1 MSWEDV
7 VIESLERVYKEKI
20 ELISVSPVGGGDIN
34 DAYQINTSEGD
45 FFVKKNSASRFPG
58 MFKKE
63 AMGLEILDTTNTIRV
78 PNLIEF
84 GESGDEAF
92 LILRFIRSGQRLSN
106 FWDRFAHQLGNLH
119 RHSNDSFG
127 LDHNNY
133 IGSLHQS
140 NKKHKTWADFFI
152 NERLEVQVKLAR
164 NSGLIENTTITAFEK
179 FYRKINDIFPI
190 EQPALLHGDLW
201 GGNFMVDEKGDPVI
215 IDPAVYYG
223 HREMDIAMTKLFGGF
238 DSKFYDAY
246 NRYYPLEK
254 AWQER
259 VDYCNLYPLMVHVN
273 LFGQSYLG
281 SVNSILNKFY

>member
-1 MSWEDV
+1 MSWKNT
-7 VIESLERVYKEKI
+7 VIESLESIYTEKI

-34 DAYQINTSEGD
+34 DAFRLITSEGD
-45 FFVKKNSASRFPG
+45 FFVKKNSSSGFPG

-63 AMGLEILDTTNTIRV
+63 AMGLELLDRTKAIRV
-78 PNLIEF
+78 PKVIDF

-92 LILRFIRSGQRLSN
+92 LILRFIRSGQRKPI
-106 FWDRFAHQLGNLH
+106 FWDQFAHQLGNLH

-140 NKKHKTWADFFI
+140 NKKHKTWHEFFVS
-152 NERLEVQVKLAR
+152 ERLEVQVKLAR
-164 NSGLIENTTITAFEK
+164 NSGLIDKNTISAFEK
-179 FYRKINDIFPI
+179 FYKKINDIFTV

-201 GGNFMVDEKGDPVI
+201 GGNFMVDENGGPVL

-223 HREMDIAMTKLFGGF
+223 HREMDLAMTKLFGGF

-246 NRYYPLEK
+246 NQYYPLEK

-273 LFGQSYLG
+273 LFGKTYLR